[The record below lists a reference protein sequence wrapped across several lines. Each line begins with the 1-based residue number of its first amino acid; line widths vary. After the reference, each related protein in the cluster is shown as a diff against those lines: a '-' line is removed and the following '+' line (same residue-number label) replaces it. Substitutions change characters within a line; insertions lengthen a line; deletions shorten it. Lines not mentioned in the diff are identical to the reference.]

1 VRAAPR
7 GGRRSEHRLA
17 LERDEP
23 FDLLIIGG
31 GASGTGA
38 ALDAVTRGL
47 TVALVE
53 RDDLSAGTS
62 SRSTKLIH
70 GGVRYLEKAVKGL
83 DRTQFALVRDALRER
98 AVLLRNAP
106 HLCHALPLVTP
117 LYSTLQVPYI
127 MTGLKMYDW
136 LAGRENL
143 HPSRFVNAREA
154 KRRFPQL
161 KAAGLRG
168 GVIYYDGQF
177 DDARMNVAIALSAA
191 ERGAVI
197 VTHAEVTA
205 VHHDG
210 GRIAGVTVLD
220 RASGERAEVAARAVV
235 NATGPYADAIR
246 RLDDPGA
253 EPMLSAS
260 SGVHIVLDERF
271 APPDTGLLIPKTE
284 DGRVLFL
291 LPWLGSTLVG
301 TTDQPAP
308 VVDDPEATEEE
319 IEYILRHLG
328 RYFDL
333 PVARADVKAAW
344 SGLRPLVADPKAADT
359 ARLSRDHV
367 VHVSGSG
374 LVTIAGGKWT
384 TYRRMAPTRSTPP
397 LRRAGSATGRRP
409 RLSTSSWS
417 APSAWTSLAPPCW
430 RPAASTTTSQTTCT
444 TPTETAPAWLRTWP
458 RRGWG
463 PGSRPRTRTSRPRSS
478 TPSATSWRCRRPT
491 CSTAAPGWGS
501 SMRRCEMPLALEPRG
516 PAAAEIA
523 RIWWLLFW
531 TATIVSI
538 IVFVLLGVALVRAR
552 ARAREEDAEEER
564 RRRGHEHEAPERDA
578 PASWLEGRTTGSCSS
593 AAV

>member
-384 TYRRMAPTRSTPP
+384 TYRRMATDTVDAAVKAGGLGDRPPPATVDLKLVGAERLDIAGAAVLETRGFDDDVADY
-397 LRRAGSATGRRP
+397 LHHAYGDRAGLVADLAEAGLGAR
-409 RLSTSSWS
+409 
-417 APSAWTSLAPPCW
+417 LAPAYPYLEAEVVYAQ
-430 RPAASTTTSQTTCT
+430 RHELALSAADV
-444 TPTETAPAWLRTWP
+444 LYR
-458 RRGWG
+458 
-463 PGSRPRTRTSRPRSS
+463 RTRL
-478 TPSATSWRCRRPT
+478 
-491 CSTAAPGWGS
+491 GF
-501 SMRRCEMPLALEPRG
+501 LD
-516 PAAAEIA
+516 AAAADAAKA
-523 RIWWLLFW
+523 RVEALLQ
-531 TATIVSI
+531 
-538 IVFVLLGVALVRAR
+538 G
-552 ARAREEDAEEER
+552 
-564 RRRGHEHEAPERDA
+564 
-578 PASWLEGRTTGSCSS
+578 
-593 AAV
+593 